1 MPMNLMV
8 NPINLVIGLI
18 VIAIA
23 IMIIY
28 IIGRITVHVIDPYN
42 KQPDPSEIIIGTC
55 IAAMIICLLICI
67 ILLATKLGEVI
78 RA

>member
-1 MPMNLMV
+1 MNLMV

-23 IMIIY
+23 ITTIY
-28 IIGRITVHVIDPYN
+28 IIGCITVHVIDPNN
-42 KQPDPSEIIIGTC
+42 KQPDPAEILIGTC

-78 RA
+78 IA